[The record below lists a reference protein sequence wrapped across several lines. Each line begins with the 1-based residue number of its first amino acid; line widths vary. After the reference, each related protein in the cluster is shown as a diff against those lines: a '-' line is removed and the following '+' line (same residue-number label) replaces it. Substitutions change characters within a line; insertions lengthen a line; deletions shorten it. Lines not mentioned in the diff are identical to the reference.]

1 MIRCLV
7 TIRFLVLILITAI
20 TTMTCS
26 NLLIGNIALHART
39 VEAQTEKTT
48 TTNSSNDTRQ
58 TTADQSNMARL
69 EGSQPDVPPIQG
81 TGIPDDEAEANPA
94 PQAPISEI
102 EVRAR
107 ENETREG
114 TGAFTNFT
122 NTTGAFIF
130 DIWFLF
136 GFPGLFD

>member
-1 MIRCLV
+1 MIRCSSIV

-39 VEAQTEKTT
+39 AEAQTQKTT
-48 TTNSSNDTRQ
+48 TTDSSNDTRR

-94 PQAPISEI
+94 PQALISGI

-122 NTTGAFIF
+122 NTTR
-130 DIWFLF
+130 
-136 GFPGLFD
+136 